1 MSLFILDTDTLSL
14 HERGHPVL
22 SPAIRARQPG
32 ELAIT
37 VISVEEQ
44 LSGWYSL
51 LRRATQPPD
60 VARAY
65 QRLASA
71 VQLYSGLLIL
81 SFTEPAIARFEQLVS
96 MKQNIGRQD
105 LRIAAIT
112 LEHGGILVTRNL
124 RDFRRVPNLLVEDW
138 SV

>member
-1 MSLFILDTDTLSL
+1 MSLFILDTDSLSL

-22 SPAIRARQPG
+22 SPAIRAHQ
-32 ELAIT
+32 EEMAII

-65 QRLASA
+65 QLLAVA
-71 VQLYSGLLIL
+71 VKLYSGSLIL
-81 SFTEPAIARFEQLVS
+81 SFTESAIARFEQLVN
-96 MKQNIGRQD
+96 MKLNIGGQD
-105 LRIAAIT
+105 LRIVAIT
-112 LEHGGILVTRNL
+112 LEHGGILITRNL
-124 RDFRRVPNLLVEDW
+124 RDFRRVPNLIVEDW